1 MRYRIRHE
9 TRYTYVSDVVHAHH
23 LLHLVPRP
31 SAYQQCV
38 NFELTFTPTADRR
51 HDVIDAFGNVV
62 TRLELEQPHR
72 QLSVLSELEVDVHR
86 RPPVVAGQTD
96 PWERVRDDLAY
107 GGSWPARD
115 RLEACKFRHES
126 RHVRIKQMFTDY
138 AEDCFAARQPVLT
151 CAEALMSKLHGDLE
165 YAPGETSVETPLPD
179 VLRKRSGVCQDFAH
193 LMIACLRS
201 RGLAA
206 RYVSGYLRTN
216 ATRAA
221 APGESQGSAL
231 VGTGASHAWVAVYSP
246 PFGWVELDPTNDCRA
261 GTDHIAIAWG
271 RDFGDVSPLRGVIL
285 GGGSHQ
291 LEVDVKVEPLT
302 CAPTP

>member
-9 TRYTYVSDVVHAHH
+9 TSYAYASDVVHAHH

-38 NFELTFTPTADRR
+38 NFELTFTPAAERR
-51 HDVIDAFGNVV
+51 RDVIDTFGNVV
-62 TRLELEQPHR
+62 TRLELSQPHR
-72 QLSVLSELEVDVHR
+72 QLNVLSELEVDVHR
-86 RPPVVAGQTD
+86 RPPVVPDQTD
-96 PWERVRDDLAY
+96 SWERVRDDLAY

-138 AEDCFAARQPVLT
+138 AEDCFASMQPVLV
-151 CAEALMSKLHGDLE
+151 CAETLMAKLHREIE
-165 YAPGETSVETPLPD
+165 YAPGETSIETSLKD
-179 VLRKRSGVCQDFAH
+179 VLRDRSGVCQDFAH

-216 ATRAA
+216 TAHTTAGGEDHRA
-221 APGESQGSAL
+221 SL
-231 VGTGASHAWVAVYSP
+231 VGTGASHAWVAVYCP
-246 PFGWVELDPTNDCRA
+246 PFGWEELDPTNDCRV

-285 GGGSHQ
+285 GGGDSHQ
-291 LEVDVKVEPLT
+291 LEVSVKVEPVT
-302 CAPTP
+302 ERSG

>member
-9 TRYTYVSDVVHAHH
+9 TRYTYASDVVHSHH

-38 NFELTFTPTADRR
+38 DFELTFTPAADRR
-51 HDVIDAFGNVV
+51 RDVVDAFGNVV
-62 TRLELEQPHR
+62 TRLDFEQPHH
-72 QLSVLSELEVDVHR
+72 QLTVLSELAVDVHR
-86 RPPVVAGQTD
+86 RPPVVAEQTD

-107 GGSWPARD
+107 GGSWPAPA

-138 AEDCFAARQPVLT
+138 AEDCFAPSQPVLV
-151 CAEALMSKLHGDLE
+151 CADALMSKLHCELE
-165 YAPGETSVETPLPD
+165 YAPGETSVETPLQD
-179 VLRKRSGVCQDFAH
+179 VLRNRSGVCQDFAH

-206 RYVSGYLRTN
+206 RYVSGYVRTN
-216 ATRAA
+216 TTDTAA
-221 APGESQGSAL
+221 AGEANRAAL
-231 VGTGASHAWVAVYSP
+231 VGAGASHAWVAVYSP
-246 PFGWVELDPTNDCRA
+246 PFGWVELDPTNDCRV
-261 GTDHIAIAWG
+261 GTDHVAIAWG

-291 LEVDVKVEPLT
+291 LEVSVTVEPL
-302 CAPTP
+302 AL

>member
-1 MRYRIRHE
+1 
-9 TRYTYVSDVVHAHH
+9 VSDVAHAHH

-38 NFELTFTPTADRR
+38 SFELTFTPTADRR

-96 PWERVRDDLAY
+96 PWERVRDELAY

-138 AEDCFAARQPVLT
+138 AEDCFAAGQPVLE
-151 CAEALMSKLHGDLE
+151 CAESLMSTLHGDLT

-216 ATRAA
+216 ATRVA
-221 APGESQGSAL
+221 APGESQGPAL
-231 VGTGASHAWVAVYSP
+231 VGTGASHAWVAVYCP

-291 LEVDVKVEPLT
+291 LEVHVKVEPLSG
-302 CAPTP
+302 APTP